1 MRVGLSLFLLLS
13 VLTGFSQVDCNLEL
27 DKDSIKVY
35 TCARPDSRYKTVR
48 SSFTVN
54 SSLSEL
60 AYALLDIDAYGKWQ
74 YKTLSARILK
84 KVSDREVVYYT
95 EVEAP
100 VLTNN
105 RDFVIRLTIDPDPM
119 TKGMIVEAVSIPE
132 YLPSVDDVIRVPYSR
147 ARWNIVPAG
156 NGKLTVDYSI
166 DIDLGGSVP
175 PWIVNMVAPKAPY
188 ETFKALRETIHQY
201 KGKKVSFLE

>member
-1 MRVGLSLFLLLS
+1 MRVGPSLLL
-13 VLTGFSQVDCNLEL
+13 LLLAYPGFSQVDCHLEL

-60 AYALLDIDAYGKWQ
+60 AYALLDIETYGKWQ

-84 KVSDREVVYYT
+84 KVSDREIVYYT

-132 YLPSVDDVIRVPYSR
+132 YIPPVDDVIRVPYSR
-147 ARWNIVPAG
+147 ARWNIVPG
-156 NGKLTVDYSI
+156 KNGKLNVDYVI

-201 KGKKVSFLE
+201 KGKKVSFVE